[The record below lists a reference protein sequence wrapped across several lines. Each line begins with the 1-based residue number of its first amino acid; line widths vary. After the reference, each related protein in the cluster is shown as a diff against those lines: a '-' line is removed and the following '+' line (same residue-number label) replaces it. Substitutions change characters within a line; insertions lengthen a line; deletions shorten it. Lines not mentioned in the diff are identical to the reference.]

1 MKTSL
6 SLQEKLSDLREE
18 RKLNLADVEKATG
31 ISKSTLQ
38 RFESDEDSRIGYQ
51 DVEVL
56 TRFYG
61 VSADYLFGLTDNR
74 EHQNTE
80 MGKLHLSDKTI
91 ELLMSE
97 KLNNRLLSDLLAHP
111 DFPELLAGLEV
122 FIDRFIS
129 ENMEIVNKSYKVAI
143 DKVNKKYKP
152 VERREYLQALRESSI
167 DGDAYLRFRLAQ
179 RFERIAQS
187 LYDTHKKAAQS
198 PEGEGYIKQFVGQ
211 VEKYQAIEENTGSAE
226 QAKLEIFA
234 DQMGVNMKKATEG
247 EKKSMLSFLSRSKFA
262 QFLKKRK

>member
-1 MKTSL
+1 MKTRL
-6 SLQEKLSDLREE
+6 CLQEKLRDLRDE
-18 RKLNLADVEKATG
+18 RKMNLADVEEATG

-38 RFESDEDSRIGYQ
+38 RFESDENVRIGYQ
-51 DVEVL
+51 DIEVL
-56 TRFYG
+56 TRFYE

-74 EHQNTE
+74 KCRDVE
-80 MGKLHLSDKTI
+80 MDKLHLSDKAI

-97 KLNNRLLSDLLAHP
+97 NLNNRLLSDLLTHP

-129 ENMEIVNKSYKVAI
+129 ENMEIVNKTYKVAI
-143 DKVNKKYKP
+143 DKVNKKFKP

-167 DGDAYLRFRLAQ
+167 DGDDYLRFRLAQ

-187 LYDTHKKAAQS
+187 LYDTHKNAAQS
-198 PEGEGYIKQFVGQ
+198 PEGEGYIKQFTGQ
-211 VEKYQAIEENTGSAE
+211 IEKFQETEDKTGSTE
-226 QAKLEIFA
+226 QAKLAILA
-234 DQMGVNMKKATEG
+234 DQMGVSVKNATEG
-247 EKKSMLSFLSRSKFA
+247 EKQSMLSFLSRSKFA